1 MRSKRAIFRSEAMR
15 RYVDRR
21 ETPAFPR
28 LASPRGF
35 AWLWLIIVMIIA
47 TALSALAI
55 KIPVYRSALAVA
67 EQRSAAG
74 DRPVYAIL
82 VKREDSALLSAGV
95 TVAIESK
102 DRRSEVD
109 AEITRVDAEPV
120 RAVEAAEHLG
130 LGEKAG
136 LQRDQRFVVGYAQAL
151 RRSAAL
157 CCEAPATLYDA
168 RVQVG
173 SRRAIWSL
181 IPGNGR
187 LGP

>member
-1 MRSKRAIFRSEAMR
+1 MR

-21 ETPAFPR
+21 ESVAYPR

-35 AWLWLIIVMIIA
+35 AWLWLIVVMIIA
-47 TALSALAI
+47 SALGAMAI
-55 KIPVYRSALAVA
+55 RIPVYRSALAVA
-67 EQRSAAG
+67 EQRSPALG
-74 DRPVYAIL
+74 DRPVFAIL
-82 VKREDSALLSAGV
+82 VKREDSGLLSAGE

-102 DRRSEVD
+102 DRRNQVD
-109 AEITRVDAEPV
+109 AEITRVEEEPMG
-120 RAVEAAEHLG
+120 AAEAAEHVG
-130 LGEKAG
+130 LGEQG
-136 LQRDQRFVVGYAQAL
+136 VLQRNERFVVSYAQAL

-168 RVQVG
+168 RVRVG
-173 SRRAIWSL
+173 SRRAIWWL